1 MDRLLRY
8 FLGQF
13 IRRGTMT
20 FTAASGAKFTCGD
33 GTGRPVSARF
43 LTERTQRRIL
53 LNPELAL
60 GEAYMDG
67 TFVVENGSIADAL
80 AILLDQPEMVPRWA
94 KLQWWLRYFSRHARQ
109 FNWRGRA
116 RNNVAH
122 HYDLDGRLYSLFLDA
137 DKQYSCAY
145 FETPDTTL
153 DDAQL
158 AKKRH
163 LAAKLLI
170 GRGNRVL
177 DIGSGW
183 GGLGLYL
190 AEMTGAD
197 VTGITLSSEQLQAS
211 NARAAEKN
219 LTGSARFLLSD
230 YRDIAGPFDRIV
242 SVGMFEHVGIDFYE
256 TFFRRCAELLSDD
269 GVMVLHSIGR
279 STGPDVTSPWITKY
293 IFPGGYIPALSEVIP
308 AIEKAGL
315 LVCDIEILRLHYAET
330 LKAWRDRFM
339 ARREEAVRLYDERFA
354 RMWEFYLAASEMS
367 FRKQNLMN
375 FQIQLTKRQGIVPMT
390 RDYITAGRS
399 EAARDGTR
407 ASGRGCSWRANR
419 PRRIAVASVPQAVSR
434 GIRRTN
440 QRRTGELGA
449 HRSKQLIVAGHG
461 TQFRARN
468 LFHRVDQHRQPQALA
483 ACRSPSLDLL
493 THRLSFRSVATGNS
507 KIAGPF
513 PIS

>member
-20 FTAASGAKFTCGD
+20 FTAASGTRFTCGD

-80 AILLDQPEMVPRWA
+80 EILLDQPEMVPRWA
-94 KLQWWLRYFSRHARQ
+94 KLQWWLRYLSRHARQ
-109 FNWRGRA
+109 FNRRGRA
-116 RNNVAH
+116 KNNVAH

-137 DKQYSCAY
+137 DKQYSCGY
-145 FETPDTTL
+145 FETPDATL

-170 GRGNRVL
+170 ERGNRVL

-219 LTGSARFLLSD
+219 LTGSARFLLQRLPRYCRPVRS
-230 YRDIAGPFDRIV
+230 YR
-242 SVGMFEHVGIDFYE
+242 VGRHVR
-256 TFFRRCAELLSDD
+256 TCRHRLLRN
-269 GVMVLHSIGR
+269 LL
-279 STGPDVTSPWITKY
+279 
-293 IFPGGYIPALSEVIP
+293 PAL
-308 AIEKAGL
+308 
-315 LVCDIEILRLHYAET
+315 R
-330 LKAWRDRFM
+330 
-339 ARREEAVRLYDERFA
+339 
-354 RMWEFYLAASEMS
+354 
-367 FRKQNLMN
+367 
-375 FQIQLTKRQGIVPMT
+375 
-390 RDYITAGRS
+390 
-399 EAARDGTR
+399 
-407 ASGRGCSWRANR
+407 
-419 PRRIAVASVPQAVSR
+419 
-434 GIRRTN
+434 
-440 QRRTGELGA
+440 
-449 HRSKQLIVAGHG
+449 
-461 TQFRARN
+461 
-468 LFHRVDQHRQPQALA
+468 
-483 ACRSPSLDLL
+483 
-493 THRLSFRSVATGNS
+493 
-507 KIAGPF
+507 
-513 PIS
+513 